1 MIYEVPLTPMLS
13 FELRKGGESRVEERV
28 LFCPLWGGAA
38 DPQAAIRVRPP
49 TPSVQR
55 RQGVGHD

>member
-38 DPQAAIRVRPP
+38 DPQAAIGVRPP

-55 RQGVGHD
+55 